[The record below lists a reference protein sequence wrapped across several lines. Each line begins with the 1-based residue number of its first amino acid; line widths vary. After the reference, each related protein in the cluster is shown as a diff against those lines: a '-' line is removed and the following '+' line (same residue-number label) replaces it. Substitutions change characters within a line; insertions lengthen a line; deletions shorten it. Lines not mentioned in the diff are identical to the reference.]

1 MGSIKCMGH
10 GDPLETTGCHVS
22 PRKRRTLLR
31 RGRAW
36 KDCADSATGLEAQLL
51 PRLTQRK
58 AAWHCAGMLRNF
70 GAGLGYRYV
79 DYGLNGDN
87 AKFRGE
93 VSYRF
98 RGPTIYL
105 EAVL

>member
-1 MGSIKCMGH
+1 
-10 GDPLETTGCHVS
+10 
-22 PRKRRTLLR
+22 
-31 RGRAW
+31 
-36 KDCADSATGLEAQLL
+36 
-51 PRLTQRK
+51 
-58 AAWHCAGMLRNF
+58 MLRNF